1 MLRQPICLFLGHVDH
16 GKTTIQDKIRGTA
29 IALKEVGKI
38 TQSIN
43 AYNLDIKIIKKICK
57 DLLKNKNLT
66 LPGLLFIDTPGHAAF
81 TNLRKRGGSLAD
93 IAILVIDIN
102 EGIKPQTI
110 ESIEILKEN
119 KTPFIIALNKI
130 DLISGWK
137 SNNKIP
143 LLQNINSQSDSIK
156 KNLDEKFY
164 KLLGELYENFNL
176 NIERFDTIQDF
187 TKNIIVIPIS
197 AKTGEGLPELLM
209 FLVGLAQKFLD
220 VCLTC
225 NICGPGKATILEL
238 KEEKGL
244 GLTLDVILY
253 DGCIKT
259 EDKIII
265 GTLQEPI
272 TTKIKAMFLP
282 DGKKF
287 KPVQEANAAIGIKIS
302 ALNVEDV
309 VPGMPLRVIEKNEE
323 NIKEEIKK
331 EIEATTLEI
340 NKNGIVIKADTLGSL
355 EALINLL
362 KEKKVNIKRASVGEI
377 TKKDIA
383 EADSE
388 QDELNKIILGF
399 NIKKIDAQIKIIT
412 DNIIYKL
419 IENFEE
425 WREKEYKQIQ
435 EKTIKDLVRPFKI
448 QILQGYIFRQS
459 NPAVV
464 CAEVLAGTA
473 KTGTTLIKDE
483 KILTELKTIQKD
495 GINIKEAK
503 KGEAIAIALPN
514 VTMGRQIHEFDILY
528 SDIKEKEFLRLK
540 KLKKYLN
547 EDEVEILKEIT
558 EIKRKQDPMWG
569 I

>member
-187 TKNIIVIPIS
+187 TKNIIVIRRI
-197 AKTGEGLPELLM
+197 
-209 FLVGLAQKFLD
+209 
-220 VCLTC
+220 
-225 NICGPGKATILEL
+225 
-238 KEEKGL
+238 
-244 GLTLDVILY
+244 
-253 DGCIKT
+253 
-259 EDKIII
+259 
-265 GTLQEPI
+265 
-272 TTKIKAMFLP
+272 
-282 DGKKF
+282 
-287 KPVQEANAAIGIKIS
+287 
-302 ALNVEDV
+302 
-309 VPGMPLRVIEKNEE
+309 
-323 NIKEEIKK
+323 
-331 EIEATTLEI
+331 
-340 NKNGIVIKADTLGSL
+340 
-355 EALINLL
+355 
-362 KEKKVNIKRASVGEI
+362 
-377 TKKDIA
+377 
-383 EADSE
+383 
-388 QDELNKIILGF
+388 
-399 NIKKIDAQIKIIT
+399 
-412 DNIIYKL
+412 
-419 IENFEE
+419 
-425 WREKEYKQIQ
+425 
-435 EKTIKDLVRPFKI
+435 
-448 QILQGYIFRQS
+448 
-459 NPAVV
+459 
-464 CAEVLAGTA
+464 
-473 KTGTTLIKDE
+473 
-483 KILTELKTIQKD
+483 
-495 GINIKEAK
+495 
-503 KGEAIAIALPN
+503 
-514 VTMGRQIHEFDILY
+514 
-528 SDIKEKEFLRLK
+528 
-540 KLKKYLN
+540 
-547 EDEVEILKEIT
+547 
-558 EIKRKQDPMWG
+558 
-569 I
+569 